1 MKDEL
6 YARLLGV
13 DGFAAHLTSFGVPTR
28 RLAPDVLDAG
38 LLSRDRHL
46 IELQGS
52 PIALVSLRFEGSTSI
67 FDPLGPSFAFSLG
80 PLPMYGRQVVPMT
93 LHFVVRHLPKQGM
106 NSTAELQF
114 PRTGPFQQRD
124 RSRPGFVG
132 GPLAA
137 ALNADAPLLQA
148 IRESVETSEAL
159 QVKVDARLSVTRIIL
174 ARKTTVELQ
183 LLAERPLQVDRRLLP
198 EPLFRSLERIA
209 VRIQQS

>member
-6 YARLLGV
+6 YSRLLGV
-13 DGFAAHLTSFGVPTR
+13 DGFAAHLSSFGVPTK
-28 RLAPDVLDAG
+28 RLPPTALDDG

-52 PIALVSLRFEGSTSI
+52 PIALVSMRFEGSTSI
-67 FDPLGPSFAFSLG
+67 FDPLGPSFAFSVG

-93 LHFVVRHLPKQGM
+93 LHFVVRHVPKNAT

-114 PRTGPFQQRD
+114 PRAGTFQQRD

-132 GPLAA
+132 GPLAG

-159 QVKVDARLSVTRIIL
+159 QVKVDARLGITRIVL

-183 LLAERPLQVDRRLLP
+183 LLSEPSLRVDRRLLP

-209 VRIQQS
+209 ERIRQS